1 MKVKFKKLSPLA
13 KTPARAHKTDAAY
26 DLVAT
31 SATVEDNGCLCYGT
45 GLAFEIPEGYAGFV
59 FSRSSVSNYSLSQ
72 ANCVGVIDSGYRG
85 EVTVKFK
92 PTLEFMDKDDPDHTA
107 YRIPRRYNV
116 GDRIAQLIVMP
127 VPEIE
132 FEEATDLGE
141 SERGV
146 GGYGSTGK

>member
-1 MKVKFKKLSPLA
+1 MKVRFKRLNPLA
-13 KTPARAHKTDAAY
+13 KVPTRAHSTDAGF

-31 SATVEDNGCLCYGT
+31 SVKVEENGCLCYGT

-85 EVTVKFK
+85 EVSVKFK
-92 PTLEFMDKDDPDHTA
+92 PTLEFMDTDNPDHTA
-107 YRIPRRYNV
+107 YRIPKRYNV
-116 GDRIAQLIVMP
+116 GERIAQLIIMP
-127 VPEIE
+127 VPEID
-132 FEEATDLGE
+132 FEEAADLDD
-141 SERGV
+141 SERGT